1 MASED
6 AQKKASNDPSL
17 QKGKA
22 WIDVASMVVI
32 FVILILVF
40 WLW

>member
-1 MASED
+1 MAS
-6 AQKKASNDPSL
+6 SDPSL

-32 FVILILVF
+32 FVVLLLVF